1 MAVCHLDKLS
11 SRSIVDL
18 LKPLGYGSHC
28 REGINGNL
36 VLTLDYFSL
45 LERISQSLVRS
56 IASPFDYARV
66 PSSEGAGP
74 HRGLFYRSR
83 LTVS

>member
-1 MAVCHLDKLS
+1 MSVCHRDILS
-11 SRSIVDL
+11 SLSTDDL

-28 REGINGNL
+28 SEGINGNP

-45 LERISQSLVRS
+45 LERLAKSLVRS
-56 IASPFDYARV
+56 IASPYDCARV
-66 PSSEGAGP
+66 PHEEDTGP
-74 HRGLFYRSR
+74 HRGLVYRSR

>member
-1 MAVCHLDKLS
+1 MSVCHRDILS
-11 SRSIVDL
+11 SLSTVDL
-18 LKPLGYGSHC
+18 LEPLGYGSHW
-28 REGINGNL
+28 REGINGNP

-45 LERISQSLVRS
+45 LERLDKSLVRS

-66 PSSEGAGP
+66 PSSEGTGR